1 MDIEKKV
8 VWIAAVVQFVN
19 IIDFMMVMPL
29 GPDISKVL
37 PISNGDI
44 GLICGCYTLAI
55 AFSGIA
61 CAGFIDRFDRK
72 NVAVIAVAGLSLA
85 TLCAAFAWDLY
96 SLIGARIL
104 AGFFGGPA
112 AAISLSMVTDVVP
125 PKRRGKAMAIVMGTF
140 SLSSIVAVPFG
151 LELARIGNWQSPF
164 YAITVLG
171 VLVVLLIA
179 KFTPPMTG
187 HLSAKGKSV
196 VSIYALMKN
205 RDNMM
210 ALLMMASAMVSSF
223 LIIPNISAFFQ
234 FNHGYPRESLGFL
247 YMVGGIFSLV
257 MIQLGGRLSDKIGPI
272 PTNVAGTVVLIVFL
286 FDGFVHDPKTSLL
299 LIFVMFM
306 GTVCIRNI
314 SATSE
319 ASQLPE
325 PHERAAFMSLL
336 SAIQHGGNGIG
347 ALLSSAMLVTT
358 DNGCL
363 VGMDRVAIFA
373 IIMALFQPYILI
385 KVCYSKN
392 RVNKWSLNSPV
403 SG

>member
-8 VWIAAVVQFVN
+8 VWIAALVQFVN

-29 GPDISKVL
+29 GPDISKAL
-37 PISNGDI
+37 PILNTDI

-55 AFSGIA
+55 AFSGIV

-72 NVAVIAVAGLSLA
+72 RVAIIAVAGLSLA
-85 TLCAAFAWDLY
+85 TLGAAFSWNLY
-96 SLIGARIL
+96 TLIGARIL

-125 PKRRGKAMAIVMGTF
+125 PQRRGKAMAIVMGTF

-151 LELARIGNWQSPF
+151 LELARMGNWQSPF
-164 YAITVLG
+164 YVITILG
-171 VLVVLLIA
+171 ILVVLLVAKIA
-179 KFTPPMTG
+179 PPMTG
-187 HLSAKGKSV
+187 HLSAKEKSV
-196 VSIYALMKN
+196 VSLFALIKN
-205 RDNMM
+205 RDNRM
-210 ALLMMASAMVSSF
+210 ALFMMASAMVSSF

-234 FNHGYPRESLGFL
+234 FNQGYPRESLGLL
-247 YMVGGIFSLV
+247 YMIGGLFSLV

-286 FDGFVHDPKTSLL
+286 FDGFIHEPTTPLL

-319 ASQLPE
+319 ASKLPK

-336 SAIQHGGNGIG
+336 SSIQHGGNGIG
-347 ALLSSAMLVTT
+347 ALFSSAMLVTT
-358 DNGCL
+358 DKGCL

-373 IIMALFQPYILI
+373 IILALFQPYILV
-385 KVCYSKN
+385 KVCHSKN
-392 RVNKWSLNSPV
+392 RENNFSLL
-403 SG
+403 SGHK